1 MITGKIYVGDIGV
14 YEVGKRT
21 SEVCIRNSEILEL
34 FQTSNDHKK
43 ARSIQRNVGDSE
55 LIEIFEAREPNS
67 CKLSQAVDA
76 NKGFERSNELRRE
89 CDWSYGAVLEMKGLE
104 C

>member
-1 MITGKIYVGDIGV
+1 MGDIGV

-21 SEVCIRNSEILEL
+21 SEVCIRDSEILEL

-55 LIEIFEAREPNS
+55 LIQIFETREPNS
-67 CKLSQAVDA
+67 GQHSQTVDA

-89 CDWSYGAVLEMKGLE
+89 CDWGDGAVLEMKGLE